1 MGNVT
6 PRFAGAVMLSI
17 IVALMLTMIPM
28 REEWLMY
35 RPEWLAL
42 TLIHWSL
49 MAPSR
54 MSFIVAWVAGLLLD
68 VLYGSIIG
76 QHALGFTIVV
86 FMSMRMRTR
95 LVVDNIFQQ
104 FLILFLV
111 LGTYML
117 VNLWILGV
125 TGDAPQGWIYWSPVI
140 VSLFVW
146 PFYHYFMRVYHSR
159 KKPFDYQ

>member
-1 MGNVT
+1 MGSVM
-6 PRFAGAVMLSI
+6 PRFTGAVLLSI
-17 IVALMLTMIPM
+17 IVAFMLTMIPV
-28 REEWLMY
+28 REEWLLY
-35 RPEWLAL
+35 RPEWVAL

-49 MAPSR
+49 VAPKH
-54 MSFIVAWVAGLLLD
+54 MSFIVAWVAGLLVD
-68 VLYGSIIG
+68 ALYGSIIG

-117 VNLWILGV
+117 VNLWILGI
-125 TGDAPQGWIYWSPVI
+125 TGEAPHGWVYWYPVI
-140 VSLFVW
+140 VSLLGW
-146 PFYHYFMRVYHSR
+146 TFYHYFMRISNPR
-159 KKPFDYQ
+159 KKVVDY